1 MSTGKRCGI
10 LAKTALMFPFYCIM
24 YLIAPESKIGQLM
37 RKPFV
42 KFLVHA
48 SSYLFFLCKFYFDNS
63 TKLIIYRSEE
73 KFLRIN

>member
-10 LAKTALMFPFYCIM
+10 LAKTALMFPFYCMM

-63 TKLIIYRSEE
+63 TRLIINLKKNS
-73 KFLRIN
+73 